1 MMREVDRVSSLTP
14 PTSDA
19 MLVGA
24 AAAAA
29 AAAAAEGNELSEKA
43 VIA

>member
-1 MMREVDRVSSLTP
+1 MREVDRVSSLTP

-19 MLVGA
+19 MLAG
-24 AAAAA
+24 AA